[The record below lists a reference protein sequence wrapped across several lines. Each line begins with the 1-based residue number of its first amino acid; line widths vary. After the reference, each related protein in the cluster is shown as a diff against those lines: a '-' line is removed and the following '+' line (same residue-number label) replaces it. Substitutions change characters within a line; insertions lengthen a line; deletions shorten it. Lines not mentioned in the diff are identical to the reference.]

1 MAMTNLEP
9 FWTTESEPVA
19 RALDAGQSPVLVSGL
34 GAAARAHFAASL
46 RRRTAQ
52 PLVVICPDDI
62 AAETMRRDLASLL
75 REPVA
80 LLPARD
86 PVFYVTDSAS
96 RGAEQRRIAALD
108 ALARDAS
115 PVTVIPEGSP

>member
-46 RRRTAQ
+46 RLRTAQ
-52 PLVVICPDDI
+52 R
-62 AAETMRRDLASLL
+62 T
-75 REPVA
+75 
-80 LLPARD
+80 
-86 PVFYVTDSAS
+86 
-96 RGAEQRRIAALD
+96 
-108 ALARDAS
+108 
-115 PVTVIPEGSP
+115 